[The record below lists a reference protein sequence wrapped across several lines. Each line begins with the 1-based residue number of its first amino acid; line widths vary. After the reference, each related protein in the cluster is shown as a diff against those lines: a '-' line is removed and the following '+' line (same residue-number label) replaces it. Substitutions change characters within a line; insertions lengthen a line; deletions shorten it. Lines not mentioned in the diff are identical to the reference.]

1 MKEIRGSNHSDYQIM
16 LIEQGDIDGVNI
28 GGILLLPKGEVTTKK
43 LLTLFQFDKYQ
54 RDIKDINTGKTRK
67 AITLEDSAQRIAV
80 DDNINEIIDKLELDG
95 QVALLPMLPNS
106 ARVKETL
113 NQNEDTFEMDAMQR
127 ECFTRLTKEN
137 PYYRID
143 EQVRRMIEY
152 VTQRYELDSKTNIF
166 GHSAMGLPAMR
177 FAMLQPQLI
186 DNLII
191 GGNADEVPTPFGENG
206 KNLQYPFGI
215 KDFADVFG
223 KEFDFD
229 SFSKIAF
236 RYYIGEYEYIDPNLD
251 GIREDNYGIRRDG
264 RPGTGNNFAPKDAAD
279 EYKSIYNSNYRSDYN
294 FSVYERL
301 QHVLEQYELAGL
313 DMRYMIYPHDCHT
326 PITAK
331 DLRDAQFEGGIN
343 FSENGSKM
351 ISKVLE
357 KVKQLEKYAMS
368 EPKTSAKMQYAE
380 ATQKI
385 FYDKDEHSRQ
395 DRVKALIDVEN
406 EYFRTQTILMQEVVS
421 NAITKGIATEQVL
434 AADNIENREMQEQQ
448 MKGVTKDD

>member
-1 MKEIRGSNHSDYQIM
+1 
-16 LIEQGDIDGVNI
+16 
-28 GGILLLPKGEVTTKK
+28 
-43 LLTLFQFDKYQ
+43 
-54 RDIKDINTGKTRK
+54 
-67 AITLEDSAQRIAV
+67 
-80 DDNINEIIDKLELDG
+80 
-95 QVALLPMLPNS
+95 
-106 ARVKETL
+106 
-113 NQNEDTFEMDAMQR
+113 
-127 ECFTRLTKEN
+127 
-137 PYYRID
+137 
-143 EQVRRMIEY
+143 
-152 VTQRYELDSKTNIF
+152 
-166 GHSAMGLPAMR
+166 MGLPAMR

-368 EPKTSAKMQYAE
+368 EPKTSAKMQYAK